1 MEKEQLQE
9 KIRGVAK
16 NGKISCREALRLA
29 SEEGISSRELGN
41 MLNEMKIK
49 IAGCQLGCFP

>member
-1 MEKEQLQE
+1 MEQDKIKE
-9 KIRGVAK
+9 KIMAQAK
-16 NGKISCREALRLA
+16 NGKIACKQAMRIA
-29 SEEGISSRELGN
+29 EEEKIPSKELGK